1 VGPLAGVRVV
11 EVASHVFVPLAGSV
25 LAEWGADV
33 IKVEEP
39 VSGDPYRS
47 LSTYG
52 LHNVYRGVDPFFQ
65 SANRSKRSVGVDV
78 KHPRGRAVLGALVA
92 SADVFMTN
100 VRADAR
106 VGLRIDVADV
116 RRDNP
121 SVVYVRGT
129 AFGPR
134 GPDAA
139 RGGYDSGAYWART
152 GMQHLF
158 TPPEADWPARLRPA
172 FGDAAGSLAVAG
184 AVAAALYRRAVS
196 GLASVIDVALLAS
209 GMWQIGPDVINAG
222 LDSGGEGGASGASG
236 AVAPDRHD
244 FWNPLWLT
252 YRTSD
257 GRFVA
262 FMMLAPD
269 PHWPDLC
276 RRLGAAE
283 LGADPRFAD
292 SAARQANSRACVSLL
307 DQIFGG
313 RDFAHWR
320 RALAGFA
327 GEWAPVQ
334 TPGEVHEDPQVLANG
349 YVAPT
354 EMGNG
359 VSLPL
364 VTSPAQFDETPG
376 RPSRAPEHGEHTET
390 VLLELGMSWDEI
402 GALKDAGAIL
412 LPVTTAG
419 YRQGRRATSVAC
431 RSWRRISSGPVFSPP
446 SPSSTSSAALIAPTN
461 APTRAAAVTG
471 SSSSGNARCRWPAI
485 SRWASS

>member
-1 VGPLAGVRVV
+1 MV

-25 LAEWGADV
+25 LAEWGAQV
-33 IKVEEP
+33 VKVEEP

-65 SANRSKRSVGVDV
+65 SANRGKRSVAVDL
-78 KHPRGRAVLGALVA
+78 KQPRGRAVLSRLVA

-100 VRADAR
+100 VRLDAR
-106 VGLRIDVADV
+106 AELGIDVDDV

-121 SVVYVRGT
+121 SVIYVRGT

-158 TPPEADWPARLRPA
+158 TPPDADWPARLRPA

-184 AVAAALYRRAVS
+184 AVGTALYRRAVS
-196 GLASVIDVALLAS
+196 GFASVIDVALLAA
-209 GMWQIGPDVINAG
+209 GMWQIQPDVVNAG
-222 LDSGGEGGASGASG
+222 LGETGSPGAA
-236 AVAPDRHD
+236 APDRHD
-244 FWNPLWLT
+244 FWNPLWQT
-252 YRTSD
+252 YRTAD

-276 RRLGAAE
+276 RRLGVAE
-283 LGADPRFAD
+283 LAADPRFAD
-292 SAARQANSRACVSLL
+292 SASRQQNSRACVEIL
-307 DQIFGG
+307 DAAFAAH
-313 RDFAHWR
+313 DFAYWQ

-334 TPGEVHEDPQVLANG
+334 TPAEVHSDPQVLANG

-354 EMGNG
+354 EMANG
-359 VSLPL
+359 VTLPL
-364 VTSPAQFDETPG
+364 VTSPAQFDGRPG
-376 RPSRAPEHGEHTET
+376 RSSRAPEHGEHTEE
-390 VLLELGMSWDEI
+390 VLLELGLTWDEI
-402 GALKDAGAIL
+402 GALKDAGAI
-412 LPVTTAG
+412 
-419 YRQGRRATSVAC
+419 
-431 RSWRRISSGPVFSPP
+431 I
-446 SPSSTSSAALIAPTN
+446 
-461 APTRAAAVTG
+461 
-471 SSSSGNARCRWPAI
+471 
-485 SRWASS
+485 

>member
-1 VGPLAGVRVV
+1 MADVDSHIIEPADLWTSPSPREVMEPSLAGVSDEIAGGPLAGVRVV

-65 SANRSKRSVGVDV
+65 SANRGKRSVAVNL
-78 KHPRGRAVLGALVA
+78 KHPRGRALLGTLVA

-100 VRADAR
+100 VRLDAR
-106 VGLRIDVADV
+106 RSLRIDVADIQL
-116 RRDNP
+116 DNP
-121 SVVYVRGT
+121 SVIYVRGT

-158 TPPEADWPARLRPA
+158 TPAGADFPTRLRPA

-184 AVAAALYRRAVS
+184 AVGTALYRRAVS
-196 GLASVIDVALLAS
+196 GSASVIDVALLAA
-209 GMWQIGPDVINAG
+209 GIWQIQPDVVNAG
-222 LDSGGEGGASGASG
+222 LGEGSQEAA
-236 AVAPDRHD
+236 APDRHD

-252 YRTSD
+252 YRTAD

-276 RRLGAAE
+276 RRLGVAE
-283 LGADPRFAD
+283 LAADSRFAD
-292 SAARQANSRACVSLL
+292 SAARQANSRACVEIL
-307 DQIFGG
+307 DAIFASY
-313 RDFAHWR
+313 DFSYWQQ
-320 RALAGFA
+320 ALAGFA

-334 TPGEVHEDPQVLANG
+334 TPSEVHHDPQVRANG

-354 EMGNG
+354 DLGNG

-364 VTSPAQFDETPG
+364 VTSPVQFDQRPG
-376 RPSRAPEHGEHTET
+376 RPSRAPEHGEHTEA
-390 VLLELGMSWDEI
+390 VLLELGLTWDEI
-402 GALKDAGAIL
+402 GDLKE
-412 LPVTTAG
+412 
-419 YRQGRRATSVAC
+419 QG
-431 RSWRRISSGPVFSPP
+431 
-446 SPSSTSSAALIAPTN
+446 ALI
-461 APTRAAAVTG
+461 
-471 SSSSGNARCRWPAI
+471 
-485 SRWASS
+485 